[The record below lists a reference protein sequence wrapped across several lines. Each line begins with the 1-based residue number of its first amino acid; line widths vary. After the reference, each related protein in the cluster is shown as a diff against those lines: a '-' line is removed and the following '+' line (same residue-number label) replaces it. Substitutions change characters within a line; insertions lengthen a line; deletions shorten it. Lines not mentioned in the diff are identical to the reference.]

1 MKKKFYSLTVL
12 LIVLVSSCRGQAV
25 EREVAITF
33 DDLPAAAAYDLETT
47 RTLNRK
53 LLAVISANKIPAVG
67 FVTASRIYVGDQQ
80 SARLAIVS
88 EWLDLGV
95 ELGNHTFAHNDFHK
109 TSLTAFKDDVIRGES
124 VVQTLL
130 KARGQKLK
138 YFRYPY
144 LHTGRTRAVKDAA
157 QQFLAERGYTIAPVT
172 HDNQE
177 WIFSIV
183 YDRAWKR
190 GDAGAVKLIA
200 GSYVEYMKALFQ
212 YYEELSKKLF
222 GYEIRQV
229 LLLHD
234 NRLNSDVFEELVR
247 MMQARGYK
255 FVSLERA
262 LQDQAYASS
271 DTYVG
276 AKGPSWLQ
284 RWAITRGVAYPN
296 EPQVP
301 EQIQRM
307 FAASD

>member
-1 MKKKFYSLTVL
+1 MKTKFYSLTVL
-12 LIVLVSSCRGQAV
+12 LIVLVSICSGQQV

-47 RTLNRK
+47 RALNRK

-80 SARLAIVS
+80 SVRLAIVT
-88 EWLDLGV
+88 EWLDRGV
-95 ELGNHTFAHNDFHK
+95 ELGNHTYAHSDFHK
-109 TSLTAFKDDVIRGES
+109 ISLAAFKQDVIRGES
-124 VVQTLL
+124 VVQSLL
-130 KARGQKLK
+130 KARGQKLR

-144 LHTGRTRAVKDAA
+144 LHTGRTQSAKDAA
-157 QQFLAERGYTIAPVT
+157 QQFLAEHGYTIAPVT

-177 WIFSIV
+177 WIFSIA

-190 GDAGAVKLIA
+190 GDANAVKLIA

-212 YYEELSKKLF
+212 YYEELSKKVF

-234 NRLNSDVFEELVR
+234 NRLNSDLFEELVQ
-247 MMQARGYK
+247 MMRARGYK

-262 LQDQAYASS
+262 LQDQAYASP

-284 RWAITRGVAYPN
+284 RWAITRGVTYEN

-307 FAASD
+307 FAASR